1 MSGGELA
8 PSPFGSLVGF
18 ELNFWRDGEAEVH
31 LPFRDGDPDARV
43 TLSPASPTTG

>member
-8 PSPFGSLVGF
+8 PSPFGSPVGS

-43 TLSPASPTTG
+43 TLSPPSPTTG